1 MVPDSLHRHTANKIE
16 RPGFAGG
23 TRSVPATVPMTTP
36 NWITIVSGVPRSG
49 TSMMMRMLEAGGI
62 SPLTDRERTADDD
75 NPNGYYELEAVKQ
88 TANDDSWLTDAP
100 GLSVKMIYSL
110 LRDLPT
116 DGSYKYKVLFMRRD
130 LDEVL
135 ASQRRML
142 DRSGLETTVPDSQ
155 MKMLFER
162 QLNAFDNWVVD
173 QPSFE
178 LLDVNYNGLLYQS
191 SVWLNRISMFLDGYV
206 DTTAMQSIIDPNLYR
221 NRAA

>member
-1 MVPDSLHRHTANKIE
+1 
-16 RPGFAGG
+16 
-23 TRSVPATVPMTTP
+23 
-36 NWITIVSGVPRSG
+36 
-49 TSMMMRMLEAGGI
+49 MMMRMLEAGGI

-88 TANDDSWLTDAP
+88 TATDDSWMADAP

-116 DGSYKYKVLFMRRD
+116 DGSYRYKVLFMRRD

-142 DRSGLETTVPDSQ
+142 QRSGIEAGISDSQ
-155 MKMLFER
+155 MKQLFER
-162 QLNAFDNWVVD
+162 QLESFDNWVAD

-191 SVWLNRISMFLDGYV
+191 SLWLNRIAMFLDGNV
-206 DTTAMQSIIDPNLYR
+206 DATRMQSIIDPKLYR

>member
-1 MVPDSLHRHTANKIE
+1 
-16 RPGFAGG
+16 
-23 TRSVPATVPMTTP
+23 
-36 NWITIVSGVPRSG
+36 
-49 TSMMMRMLEAGGI
+49 MMMRMLEAGGI